1 MQSAISQ
8 LQACWGIVLMP
19 SSLVGLGALLP
30 PWALQAI
37 PAVPFPGCPLALS
50 QKHQH
55 CAVCRPNQMAAGHSG
70 PT

>member
-37 PAVPFPGCPLALS
+37 PAIFSKLPFSLVTEAPAL
-50 QKHQH
+50 
-55 CAVCRPNQMAAGHSG
+55 CYV
-70 PT
+70 